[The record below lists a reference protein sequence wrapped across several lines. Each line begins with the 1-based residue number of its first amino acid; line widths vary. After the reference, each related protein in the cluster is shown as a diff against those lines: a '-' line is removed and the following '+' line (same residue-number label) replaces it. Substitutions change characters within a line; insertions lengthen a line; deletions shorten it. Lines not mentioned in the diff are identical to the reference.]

1 MTNKMHSGIRELK
14 IFVDGASRGNPGP
27 AAYAFI
33 FIDKEKKV
41 FEKSEFIG
49 KATNNVAEYTGIF
62 ASLQE
67 AQKITIGNVK
77 LYSDSQLA
85 VRQLNKE
92 YKIKANHLSILV
104 NKIFSLEKKFEKLEF
119 IHTPRTNPYINICD
133 KLCNERLDAEGY

>member
-67 AQKITIGNVK
+67 AQKITIGNVE

-92 YKIKANHLSILV
+92 YKIKANHLSKLSD
-104 NKIFSLEKKFEKLEF
+104 KIFKLVEKFEQVEF
-119 IHTPRTNPYINICD
+119 IHVPRSNEYIQICD
-133 KLCNERLDAEGY
+133 RLCNNFLDSKGF